1 MSLRTDYVDD
11 MFSGNR
17 KYEMIDNGDGTYSF
31 NDVTEY
37 SQVGSA
43 YGAAQVNACND
54 AINKLSSCM
63 IKTLV
68 AGATTLT
75 FTNSAFQSNT
85 LFEFYTDKW
94 AVDPK
99 ESTQNGTSLTLTFDA
114 QDSNVTVCV
123 RYMNIL

>member
-1 MSLRTDYVDD
+1 MNLRTDYVDD

-17 KYEMIDNGDGTYSF
+17 KYEMIDNGDGSYSF

-37 SQVGSA
+37 SQVGSN

-54 AINKLSSCM
+54 AINKLSSFM
-63 IKTLV
+63 SKTLV

-75 FTNSAFQSNT
+75 FTNSAFQSDT
-85 LFEFYTDKW
+85 FFEFYTDKW

-99 ESTQNGTSLTLTFDA
+99 KCTQNGTTITLTFDA
-114 QDSNVTVCV
+114 QDSNVTVFV

>member
-1 MSLRTDYVDD
+1 MNLRTDYVDD

-17 KYEMIDNGDGTYSF
+17 KYEMIDNGDGSYSF

-37 SQVGSA
+37 SQVGSN

-54 AINKLSSCM
+54 AINKLSSFM
-63 IKTLV
+63 RKTLT

-75 FTNSAFQSNT
+75 FTNSAFTNTT
-85 LFEFYTDKW
+85 LFEFYTDVW
-94 AVDPK
+94 DVNPK
-99 ESTQNGTSLTLTFDA
+99 ECTQNGTSLTLTFDA
-114 QDSNVTVCV
+114 QDTNVTVYV